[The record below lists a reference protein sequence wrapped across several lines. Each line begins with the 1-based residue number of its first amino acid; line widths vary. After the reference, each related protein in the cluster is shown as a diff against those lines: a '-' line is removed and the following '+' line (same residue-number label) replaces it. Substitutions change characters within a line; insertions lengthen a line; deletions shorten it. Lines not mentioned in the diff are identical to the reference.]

1 MIKGHFSVQLTRP
14 QDFLSVR
21 KALARIKSDFLHH
34 GHRAEQ
40 FYKIE
45 MVLAEALNNIAEHG
59 GPRVH
64 LTPIVIKWRYEHGLF
79 YTRLEDSGRPY
90 AAKALPK
97 TNVPR
102 LDVADANLPEGGFGW
117 NIISQLCDTLDY
129 QRHRDKNLLSI
140 VLRP

>member
-1 MIKGHFSVQLTRP
+1 MTKGHFSVQLTRP

-21 KALARIKSDFLHH
+21 KALARIKSDFLHQ

-64 LTPIVIKWRYEHGLF
+64 LTPIVIKWEG
-79 YTRLEDSGRPY
+79 
-90 AAKALPK
+90 
-97 TNVPR
+97 
-102 LDVADANLPEGGFGW
+102 VA
-117 NIISQLCDTLDY
+117 
-129 QRHRDKNLLSI
+129 
-140 VLRP
+140 V